1 MTVPDP
7 PPPPP
12 THVPPIE
19 KQPAVRLMP
28 FARLDEAVELERIE
42 PPESKMPLEEAR
54 PAVWRPPEKVEV
66 ADEVMRSE
74 PPVRVM
80 PPEDP
85 SEAAVRPPVKDDVA
99 APVTLMS
106 GVMTLEVAKSPETEV
121 VPEIKALPWTAKRKS
136 PPMEVVPA
144 PVWAPASVP
153 RYVVPVAVRVAR
165 LVCPE
170 MLAVPFTDKL
180 WAGVEDPRP
189 TDPKRAVYGKAEMPP
204 PVRVKPP
211 AEEIEAA
218 AKPPERVEVAVEVIS
233 NEPPETERPVEAL
246 SEVRARPP
254 EKVEVAVEVFVTE
267 PPEIARPPVTPS
279 CEAVMPPVKL
289 EVAAPVTLMSG
300 VMTDEVAKRPET
312 EVVPEMRASPCTDKV
327 WAGVAVAMPKRVA
340 ALSQLRPV
348 ASSTVVPAP
357 GPG

>member
-1 MTVPDP
+1 MR
-7 PPPPP
+7 
-12 THVPPIE
+12 E
-19 KQPAVRLMP
+19 
-28 FARLDEAVELERIE
+28 
-42 PPESKMPLEEAR
+42 
-54 PAVWRPPEKVEV
+54 RPPEKVEV
-66 ADEVMRSE
+66 AVEVFVTE
-74 PPVRVM
+74 PPEIARPFDSPRDV
-80 PPEDP
+80 
-85 SEAAVRPPVKDDVA
+85 AVRPPVKDDVA

-144 PVWAPASVP
+144 PVWEPASVP

-218 AKPPERVEVAVEVIS
+218 ARPPEKVEVAVEVIS

-246 SEVRARPP
+246 SEVRERPP